1 MTKKESFCDEPKG
14 SAEIELEKKYIERQI
29 EWEKKYIERQI
40 ELEIMGI
47 DKNKKESSNASGWA
61 KAGLISVVILLELY
75 ILLQL
80 YIWL

>member
-61 KAGLISVVILLELY
+61 VVILLELY